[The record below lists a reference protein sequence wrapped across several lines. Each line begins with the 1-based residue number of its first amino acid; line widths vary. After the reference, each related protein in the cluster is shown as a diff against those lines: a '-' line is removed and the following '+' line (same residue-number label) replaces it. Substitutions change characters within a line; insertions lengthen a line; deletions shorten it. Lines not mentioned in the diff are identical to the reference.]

1 MTSAAV
7 ASRTMSSAV
16 NPTHRAF
23 SLSHSS
29 AAAKAKSASVASS
42 TSSST
47 SSSPNPKLLKAAQH
61 SIETQRILPGHDEE
75 IDSVEAEGVLE
86 TEEEKMMEVD
96 DDVAEGGEM
105 AMEIDDQRE
114 ERNTSSDGGM
124 QNQKQ
129 QSTVGGTTRSSSR
142 LTIGGGPQQRG
153 HNPAA
158 RPVPPT
164 TATAGTASAASA
176 SVSTGLVSNPMSLNN
191 NQKALSSKAFV
202 NSVVATRNA
211 NTAGS
216 EKLTANRPL
225 LSGTLGVANPLA
237 ARPELPS
244 PTSVSASAS
253 AKQAA
258 SGSGASGAAKA
269 STSNKVP
276 AAPTSGTAKL
286 SISAPA
292 VRNTAGAPPGPSP
305 TRRSKRRIQISTK
318 VAENDET
325 KAVMEAIAQAAKS
338 GSGGGG
344 LDATASATGRN
355 PLAVS
360 DDGRSPVMTRRRT
373 GVPET
378 ELLSSKARASLSPQT
393 VPAPT
398 TLTSQ
403 PTPRTDNS
411 TSFSS
416 NKSKS
421 TSSSKRQSTKSNRR
435 SSSGKKSS
443 SGSGSGRRN
452 TSSPQPGV
460 PNVMAAAAVTLSTGV
475 PPHAPHRLPHHP
487 AMSMQLPSNHSSV
500 APSPLLTGS
509 SGPNNGNGGGGR
521 ARIFSID
528 LDCKFPAIASFFLR

>member
-16 NPTHRAF
+16 NPSHRA
-23 SLSHSS
+23 SALSHSS
-29 AAAKAKSASVASS
+29 AKSTSVASS
-42 TSSST
+42 ASSST
-47 SSSPNPKLLKAAQH
+47 SSSPNPKLLKAAKQ

-96 DDVAEGGEM
+96 DNGVEGGEM

-114 ERNTSSDGGM
+114 ERNTSSGGGM

-129 QSTVGGTTRSSSR
+129 QSTEGGSTRSCSSR
-142 LTIGGGPQQRG
+142 LTTGGGPQQRG

-158 RPVPPT
+158 RPAPPT
-164 TATAGTASAASA
+164 TATAGSASAASA
-176 SVSTGLVSNPMSLNN
+176 SVSTGLVSNPMSVNN
-191 NQKALSSKAFV
+191 NQKAMSSKAFV

-216 EKLTANRPL
+216 DKLTANRPL

-258 SGSGASGAAKA
+258 GASGSDAAKA
-269 STSNKVP
+269 STSNKTP

-292 VRNTAGAPPGPSP
+292 VRATAGAPPGPSP

-325 KAVMEAIAQAAKS
+325 KAVMEAMAQAAKS
-338 GSGGGG
+338 GVG
-344 LDATASATGRN
+344 ATASATGRN
-355 PLAVS
+355 PLAAS

-378 ELLSSKARASLSPQT
+378 ELLSSKVRASLSPET

-398 TLTSQ
+398 LASH
-403 PTPRTDNS
+403 PTPRTGNNS
-411 TSFSS
+411 ISISS

-421 TSSSKRQSTKSNRR
+421 SSKSKRQPTKSNRK

-475 PPHAPHRLPHHP
+475 PPHAGHHRLPHHP
-487 AMSMQLPSNHSSV
+487 AMSMQLPSNPSSV
-500 APSPLLTGS
+500 APSPLLSGA

-528 LDCKFPAIASFFLR
+528 LDCELPELVLFT